1 MIINPWWFYLSD
13 VVETIDFVFTLFA
26 AFGAVGCMVFF
37 SCIVGNA
44 EYTDRETMQKNWSIL
59 RKCVIITVVVL
70 LTAII
75 VPTRDTVYKMFAA
88 SLVTHENIQIVGES
102 ATDVVDYIVEK
113 IDEVVNN
120 GE

>member
-13 VVETIDFVFTLFA
+13 VVETIDFVSMLFA
-26 AFGAVGCMVFF
+26 AFGVVGCLIACFWLAECAEYEDEKTMHKNWVLFKKIAITTMVF
-37 SCIVGNA
+37 
-44 EYTDRETMQKNWSIL
+44 
-59 RKCVIITVVVL
+59 L
-70 LTAII
+70 LIAII
-75 VPTRDTVYKMFAA
+75 VPARDTVYKMFAA

>member
-13 VVETIDFVFTLFA
+13 IVDAMDFIFTLFA
-26 AFGAVGCMVFF
+26 AFGVVGCLTFF
-37 SCIVGNA
+37 SINVCSA
-44 EYTDRETMQKNWSIL
+44 KYEDRETLQKNWGIL
-59 RKCVIITVVVL
+59 RKCVIMTMIFL

-75 VPTRDTVYKMFAA
+75 VPARDTVYKMFAA
-88 SLVTHENIQIVGES
+88 SLITHENIQIVGES
-102 ATDVVDYIVEK
+102 AIDVVDYIVEK

>member
-1 MIINPWWFYLSD
+1 MIINPWWFYLTD
-13 VVETIDFVFTLFA
+13 VVETIDFISMLFT
-26 AFGAVGCMVFF
+26 AFGVIGCLIFF
-37 SCIVGNA
+37 FCMFDCV
-44 EYTDRETMQKNWSIL
+44 EYKDEETIQKNWGIF
-59 RKCVIITVVVL
+59 KKFVIMTMIFL

-75 VPTRDTVYKMFAA
+75 VPARDTVYKMLAA

-113 IDEVVNN
+113 IDEVVNH

>member
-13 VVETIDFVFTLFA
+13 VAEAIDFIFTLFA
-26 AFGAVGCMVFF
+26 AFGVVGCMAFLA
-37 SCIVGNA
+37 CIIGYADV
-44 EYTDRETMQKNWSIL
+44 TDKETLRKNWSIL
-59 RKCVIITVVVL
+59 RKCVIMTVIFL

-75 VPTRDTVYKMFAA
+75 VPARDTVYKMLAA
-88 SLVTHENIQIVGES
+88 SLITHENIQIVGES

-113 IDEVVNN
+113 IDEVVNH

>member
-13 VVETIDFVFTLFA
+13 VVESVDFIVTLFA
-26 AFGAVGCMVFF
+26 AFGVVGCMVFF
-37 SCIVGNA
+37 SCIACYA
-44 EYTDRETMQKNWSIL
+44 ECEDEETLKKNWGIL
-59 RKCVIITVVVL
+59 RKCVIMTMIFL

-75 VPTRDTVYKMFAA
+75 VPARETVYKMFAA
-88 SLVTHENIQIVGES
+88 SLITHENIQIVGES

-113 IDEVVNN
+113 IDEVVNH

>member
-13 VVETIDFVFTLFA
+13 VVETIDFVSMLFS
-26 AFGAVGCMVFF
+26 AFGVIGCLIFCFF
-37 SCIVGNA
+37 LAECA
-44 EYTDRETMQKNWSIL
+44 EYEDEETLKKNW
-59 RKCVIITVVVL
+59 VVFKKFAIMTMIFL
-70 LTAII
+70 FTAII
-75 VPTRDTVYKMFAA
+75 VPTRDTLYKMLAA

>member
-13 VVETIDFVFTLFA
+13 VVNAMDFVFTLFSG
-26 AFGAVGCMVFF
+26 FGVIVCGVFF
-37 SCIVGNA
+37 LCITGYA
-44 EYTDRETMQKNWSIL
+44 EVTSKETLKKNWSIL
-59 RKCVIITVVVL
+59 KKG
-70 LTAII
+70 AII
-75 VPTRDTVYKMFAA
+75 AMIFILVAIAIPTKNTVYKMLAA
-88 SLVTHENIQIVGES
+88 SLVTQENIQIVGET

>member
-13 VVETIDFVFTLFA
+13 IVESMDFVFTLFA
-26 AFGAVGCMVFF
+26 GFGAIICMILFFCSVGYAELAEEETIKENWRILKKCIITTMVLTLT
-37 SCIVGNA
+37 A
-44 EYTDRETMQKNWSIL
+44 
-59 RKCVIITVVVL
+59 VIIP
-70 LTAII
+70 A
-75 VPTRDTVYKMFAA
+75 RDTVYKMLAA
-88 SLVTHENIQIVGES
+88 SLVTQENIQIVGET

>member
-1 MIINPWWFYLSD
+1 MIISPWWFYLSD
-13 VVETIDFVFTLFA
+13 VVETIDFVSMLFA
-26 AFGAVGCMVFF
+26 AFGVIGCLIACFWLAEF
-37 SCIVGNA
+37 A
-44 EYTDRETMQKNWSIL
+44 EYEDEETLQKNWGIF
-59 RKCVIITVVVL
+59 KKFAITTMVFL

-75 VPTRDTVYKMFAA
+75 VPARDTVYKMLAA
-88 SLVTHENIQIVGES
+88 SLITHENVQIVGDS

>member
-13 VVETIDFVFTLFA
+13 VVETIDFVSMLFT
-26 AFGAVGCMVFF
+26 AFGVIGCMICFLWVYE
-37 SCIVGNA
+37 SVKY
-44 EYTDRETMQKNWSIL
+44 EDKETIQKTWSIF
-59 RKCVIITVVVL
+59 RKFIITTVVFL

-75 VPTRDTVYKMFAA
+75 VPARDTVYKMLAA
-88 SLVTHENIQIVGES
+88 SLITHENIQIVGES

-113 IDEVVNN
+113 IDEVVNK

>member
-1 MIINPWWFYLSD
+1 MMINPWWFYLTD

-26 AFGAVGCMVFF
+26 AFGVVSCMVFF
-37 SCIVGNA
+37 ACIVGYD
-44 EYTDRETMQKNWSIL
+44 ECTDEETIQKNWGIF
-59 RKCVIITVVVL
+59 KKFVITTMVFL

-75 VPTRDTVYKMFAA
+75 VPARDTVYKMFAA